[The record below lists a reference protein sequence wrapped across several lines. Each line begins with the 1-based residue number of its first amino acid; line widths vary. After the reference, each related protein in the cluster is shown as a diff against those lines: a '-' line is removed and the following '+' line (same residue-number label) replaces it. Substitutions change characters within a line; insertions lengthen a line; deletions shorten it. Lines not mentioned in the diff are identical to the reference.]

1 MGGPGPCVIMDAMSP
16 ALTPPRSA
24 AVGAA
29 ASLCL
34 ALAGCAVAAPA
45 GGLPAGPAATAST
58 SPSGASAGAQPVAG
72 DQGEPSASAGGMAA
86 DATGAVTVALT
97 GDVLWHD
104 SLVAS
109 VKADAKAAGR
119 TGFYTEPLFAQV
131 KPVLQAAD
139 VAVCQ
144 EETPIQP
151 PGVRST
157 GYPTFGAPYESAQA
171 LADLGFDACTT
182 ASNHSL
188 DKGEKGLRN
197 TLATLRGVGILPVG
211 TGADASDVAPRI
223 VTTASGV
230 RVAFVAGTWALNGD
244 DNPPGWMVN
253 NVVPEDMI
261 ARARAARAAG
271 AQIVI
276 ANVHAGTEYT
286 DRPNADQTSIMKALA
301 LSGEFDLVYGHHPH
315 TVQPWTKIG
324 GVWVVYSVGN
334 LVAQMR
340 KSEPTSMEGIVAQ
353 FRFEPDAGGRYRVA
367 RASYVP
373 LLVTFATAGAP
384 ARVLDVSSPDAA
396 GFAPASR
403 IRQARERI
411 RSTVLA
417 FGATGIEED

>member
-1 MGGPGPCVIMDAMSP
+1 MGTMAARPP
-16 ALTPPRSA
+16 APRL
-24 AVGAA
+24 GALA
-29 ASLCL
+29 LAL
-34 ALAGCAVAAPA
+34 ALAGCAVPSPA
-45 GGLPAGPAATAST
+45 NPPSASGGG
-58 SPSGASAGAQPVAG
+58 SPGASASGVAG
-72 DQGEPSASAGGMAA
+72 EPAPTAVPSSAEPASPGPSSAAA
-86 DATGAVTVALT
+86 APVTVALT

-109 VKADAKAAGR
+109 VKADAVAAGR
-119 TGFYTEPLFAQV
+119 TGLYFDPLFAQI

-151 PGVRST
+151 PGVAST
-157 GYPTFGAPYESAQA
+157 GYPTFGAPHEAAQA
-171 LADLGFDACTT
+171 LRDLGFDVCTT

-188 DKGEKGLRN
+188 DKGEKGLRT
-197 TLATLRGVGILPVG
+197 TLGALRAVGILPVG
-211 TGADASDVAPRI
+211 TGSDAADGATPRI

-253 NVVPEDMI
+253 NVEPADMI
-261 ARARAARAAG
+261 ARGRAARRAG

-286 DRPNADQTSIMKALA
+286 DRPNADQTSVMKALA

-315 TVQPWTKIG
+315 TVQPWTRIG
-324 GVWVVYSVGN
+324 GVWVAYSVGN

-340 KSEPTSMEGIVAQ
+340 KSEPTSMEGIIAR
-353 FRFEPDAGGRYRVA
+353 FRFEAGADGRYRVT

-373 LLVTFATAGAP
+373 LLVTFAAPGAP
-384 ARVLDVSSPDAA
+384 ARVLDLTSPDAA

-403 IRQARERI
+403 LRQARERLRETI
-411 RSTVLA
+411 LA
-417 FGATGIEED
+417 YGATGITED